1 MAITT
6 LLTPKRRTLIQ
17 TNLGNQQD
25 GVEQRALEIDAVPRR
40 THEFTSTV
48 TSHPVESGLKIS
60 DTIIFN
66 NKKLT
71 LDGMI
76 SNTPIGIFQS
86 LGGLF
91 GAAIST
97 TNIGAAVGVVAGNTI
112 VSLLQDEGDRVQ
124 NALKFL
130 TELYEDGI
138 PFTVVT
144 KLRTYNDVVLTNL
157 QLNETPETSNTLNFT
172 ATFEEIKVTFT
183 NFVEVPPEKVSTDIE
198 KDATTKVNTGKQET
212 PTPSPATSLKTSI
225 SGGIQ
230 LGLNPDLEEGLRKK
244 GFR

>member
-6 LLTPKRRTLIQ
+6 LLTPKRRTIIQ
-17 TNLGNQQD
+17 TNVGSQQD
-25 GVEQRALEIDAVPRR
+25 GIEQRALEIDAVPRR

-48 TSHPVESGLKIS
+48 TSHPVENGLKIS

-71 LDGMI
+71 LDGMV

-97 TNIGAAVGVVAGNTI
+97 TNVGAAVGVVAGNTI

-130 TELYEDGI
+130 TELYENGI

-144 KLRTYNDVVLTNL
+144 KLRTYNNVVLTNL
-157 QLNETPETSNTLNFT
+157 QFNETPETSNTLNFA
-172 ATFEEIKVTFT
+172 ATFEEIIVTFT
-183 NFVEVPPEKVSTDIE
+183 SFVEVPPEEVSTDIVETATSKTELGKKE
-198 KDATTKVNTGKQET
+198 KDI
-212 PTPSPATSLKTSI
+212 PSPSTDLKM
-225 SGGIQ
+225 SGLAAIFKKA
-230 LGLNPDLEEGLRKK
+230 NPVGFDKK
-244 GFR
+244 LKAAN